1 MQLREP
7 EWRRLEV
14 NEVDLTALAQRLARS
29 LGIEP
34 YLESVFLPGDL
45 EIGRF
50 LVLMSLGVWALVL
63 LTVMNTMLLRYILPK
78 QSPGPNRERL
88 VESARTLRR
97 VGHRT
102 RRTGYVML
110 LIGFLVALPLLLV
123 GAKYALQ
130 SLMLGAL
137 IHFGLLQ
144 PAWLIAEL
152 YGRTFETSGNPEVSA
167 EKFT

>member
-1 MQLREP
+1 MMQLREP

-123 GAKYALQ
+123 GAKSRPERQLRSPQPPRCGVA
-130 SLMLGAL
+130 
-137 IHFGLLQ
+137 FGGRMRPLL
-144 PAWLIAEL
+144 PTTLVA
-152 YGRTFETSGNPEVSA
+152 SS
-167 EKFT
+167 